1 MVDNEIRDMPGNGD
15 YPKSRENEVPHSL
28 LPKFIEN
35 ENKQKLIFRFPK
47 AVSRI
52 LYDPGLEVGEDSGSG
67 CAIPLHLAKL
77 LFIIFS
83 GSLLVSWRV

>member
-15 YPKSRENEVPHSL
+15 Y
-28 LPKFIEN
+28 PKFIEN

-77 LFIIFS
+77 LFVIFS
-83 GSLLVSWRV
+83 GSLWSLDEFKWIMIGHALFT